1 MGIFGKK
8 QKAKNAQK
16 TRGLRM
22 TEGLLPVFGP
32 AQVGD
37 STTPIRPVS
46 DEEAARSAE
55 LNATMERKTAPDGTV
70 YLVEK
75 HAE

>member
-1 MGIFGKK
+1 MGIFSKK
-8 QKAKNAQK
+8 KSAGEVHKS
-16 TRGLRM
+16 RGLRM

-37 STTPIRPVS
+37 STTPIRPLS

-55 LNATMERKTAPDGTV
+55 LNATMERMTAPDGTV